1 MRAKIPEVKQPRI
14 VIIGGGFGGLTLL
27 RKLRKTNFQVV
38 LIDQN
43 NYHQFQP
50 LFYQV
55 ATSGLEPSSI
65 SFPFRKVFQS
75 RKNIFIRITQVTS
88 IDTANKRVI
97 TKIGHINYDFLVI
110 AAGAETNYFGNEH
123 FREKSYPM
131 KSVPEALLLRNT
143 LLQNLE
149 NALITDDPD
158 EREGLLNLVIIG
170 GGPTG
175 AELAGAIAEMKKYV
189 LPKDYPELDFNE
201 MKIYLVEALPAV
213 LNVMTKK
220 SKETALKY
228 LERLSVNVL
237 LNKKVRD
244 YDGKVVTFADNSTIR
259 SNMLIWTA
267 GISAVKFDGLPADSY
282 GKGGRLVVNRVN
294 MVKGFTNVFAIGDI
308 ALMTEDK
315 FPNGHPQ
322 VAQVAIQQARTLAR
336 NFRNLYERNKL
347 TDFSYRDKG
356 SMATIG
362 RNLAVADL
370 PGMSFTGFP
379 AWLVWMFIHLI
390 SLIGFKNK
398 VITFINWIWNYITY
412 DQSLRLI
419 IKPATRTKKEES
431 PQTISKPAETKVKEL
446 T

>member
-75 RKNIFIRITQVTS
+75 RSNIFIRITQVTS

-97 TKIGHINYDFLVI
+97 TRIGHINYDFLVI

-123 FREKSYPM
+123 FKENSYPM

-175 AELAGAIAEMKKYV
+175 AELAGAIAEMKKYI
-189 LPKDYPELDFNE
+189 LPKDYPELNFDD

-213 LNVMTKK
+213 LNVMSKK

-228 LERLSVNVL
+228 LESLKVIVL
-237 LNKKVRD
+237 LNKKVSD
-244 YDGKVVTFADNSTIR
+244 YDGRMVTFADNSTIR

-267 GISAVKFDGLPADSY
+267 GVSAVKFEGLPAESF
-282 GKGGRLVVNRVN
+282 GKGGRLLVNRVN
-294 MVKGFTNVFAIGDI
+294 MVKGFTDIFAIGDI
-308 ALMTEDK
+308 AFMTEDK
-315 FPNGHPQ
+315 WPNGHPQ
-322 VAQVAIQQARTLAR
+322 VAQVAIQQARTLAK
-336 NFRNLYERNKL
+336 NFSHLSDRNKL
-347 TDFSYRDKG
+347 VDFSYHDKG

-370 PGMSFTGFP
+370 PGLSFTGFP
-379 AWLVWMFIHLI
+379 AWLIWMFIHLI
-390 SLIGFKNK
+390 SLVGFKNK

-419 IKPATRTKKEES
+419 IKPSSLNKSEGPKHE
-431 PQTISKPAETKVKEL
+431 
-446 T
+446 